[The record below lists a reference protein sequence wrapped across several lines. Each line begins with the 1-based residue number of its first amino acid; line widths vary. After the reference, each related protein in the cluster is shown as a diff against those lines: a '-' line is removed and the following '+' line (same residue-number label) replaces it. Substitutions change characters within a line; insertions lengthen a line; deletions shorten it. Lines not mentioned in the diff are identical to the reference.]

1 LSSKYPIP
9 SVGALIIEEDK
20 LLMIRRGN
28 PPFEGYWSI
37 PGGKI
42 KWGEKLEE
50 ALKREVQEELSVEV
64 EVGEL
69 AGIVESIVEKEGDVV
84 YHYILIDYF
93 CRIISGTPKASSDAL
108 ELRWVSLKELRN
120 IKVTPSLLKLLKEL
134 KMI

>member
-1 LSSKYPIP
+1 MSSKYPIP

>member
-1 LSSKYPIP
+1 
-9 SVGALIIEEDK
+9 VGALIIEEDK